1 MKEKCAAVDAYSA
14 QRKVWLPI
22 NCALAYKAVKPLNEG
37 GGAERRQ
44 ACLLH
49 PIIFQT
55 GDHIL
60 QVFYLN
66 LKKNYTLSCIENS
79 NQT

>member
-37 GGAERRQ
+37 GGAEAGLPASSHYFSDRR
-44 ACLLH
+44 
-49 PIIFQT
+49 PYST
-55 GDHIL
+55 GIL
-60 QVFYLN
+60 
-66 LKKNYTLSCIENS
+66 S
-79 NQT
+79 